1 MVAPDPSVPVPIL
14 FGIIC
19 IFVIVVLID
28 EFKKNKNKG

>member
-1 MVAPDPSVPVPIL
+1 MVSPDPSVPVPIL

-28 EFKKNKNKG
+28 EFKKNKDKG